1 MRIDT
6 FSSILQTWS
15 VFLPFVEIADPG
27 YKSCGLY
34 YILKESCLY
43 GLQVLYMYEI
53 LLLLVLISVLNGM
66 T

>member
-15 VFLPFVEIADPG
+15 VFLPFVEIADLG

-53 LLLLVLISVLNGM
+53 LLLLLLVTVVKGM

>member
-1 MRIDT
+1 
-6 FSSILQTWS
+6 
-15 VFLPFVEIADPG
+15 LPFVEIADPG

-53 LLLLVLISVLNGM
+53 LLLLLLISVLNGM